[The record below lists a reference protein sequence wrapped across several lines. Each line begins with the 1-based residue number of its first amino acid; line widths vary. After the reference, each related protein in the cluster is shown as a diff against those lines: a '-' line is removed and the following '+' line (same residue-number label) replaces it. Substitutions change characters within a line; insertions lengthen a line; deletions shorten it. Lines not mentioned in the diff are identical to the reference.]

1 MTATT
6 EAVTMKTALTDTAA
20 TPTRPSCR
28 RCDWR
33 DERGGLGAMLV
44 ILVVACIALAGL
56 VVDGGAIL
64 AGRRL
69 AYDSASQA
77 AQAGSQA
84 IDRDALR
91 LGVGVQLDPPDAHAA
106 AMSWLVAAGVAGSA
120 SVTGDEITVTA
131 TTTVDMQILGSFG
144 VGPKT
149 VSGTASAR
157 AVRGVLD
164 AET

>member
-1 MTATT
+1 
-6 EAVTMKTALTDTAA
+6 
-20 TPTRPSCR
+20 
-28 RCDWR
+28 
-33 DERGGLGAMLV
+33 MLV
-44 ILVVACIALAGL
+44 VLVVATIALAGL

-77 AQAGSQA
+77 AQAGSQS
-84 IDRDALR
+84 IDEDALR
-91 LGVGVQLDPPDAHAA
+91 MGAGVVLDAPDAHAA
-106 AMSWLVAAGVAGSA
+106 ALAWLAGAGVGGSA
-120 SVTGDEITVTA
+120 SVVGDEITVTA

-149 VSGTASAR
+149 VVGVASAR

>member
-1 MTATT
+1 MTRTGSRNDR
-6 EAVTMKTALTDTAA
+6 L
-20 TPTRPSCR
+20 
-28 RCDWR
+28 R
-33 DERGGLGAMLV
+33 DDRGGLGV
-44 ILVVACIALAGL
+44 FLVVLVASVIALAGL

-84 IDRDALR
+84 IDEDALR
-91 LGVGVQLDPPDAHAA
+91 TGDPVPQLDPAVAHAN
-106 AMSWLVAAGVAGSA
+106 AMAVLAGAGVVGSA
-120 SVTGDEITVTA
+120 SVVGDAITVTA
-131 TTTVDMQILGSFG
+131 TTTVDMQILGTLGIGS
-144 VGPKT
+144 KT

-157 AVRGVLD
+157 AVRGVTD